1 MEDKSLSSTNLEQ
14 LVLRT
19 LEAQQVIPD
28 SLVFAQSHGVDHGE
42 LVGELNKLAS
52 YGLVVLEVV
61 QRETTELTEEG
72 EEVVR
77 LGSPEFRVWAVVG
90 EAGITKEEAQVK
102 QPCKVFVLISFFC
115 LRY

>member
-14 LVLRT
+14 LVLRA

-115 LRY
+115 RY